1 MEKFWIVAVANTYN
15 PLSER
20 FYTYD
25 DAKKE
30 ADRRAQMSPDV
41 NFLVLELKG
50 FARGTK
56 IVDSVF
62 ESSDAIEVI
71 ELNKDDVTKIT
82 LYFTDDVG
90 NKLDLSNCSVQFIV
104 LPTPTTDYDNAMLN
118 QIKTFVPTE
127 EQLTP
132 DTFTGNKADFIIS
145 SDVTKNTGMFWYK
158 VILIYHTDP
167 EESVVYKENNFI
179 VK

>member
-15 PLSER
+15 SLSER

-71 ELNKDDVTKIT
+71 ELNKGDTTKLT
-82 LYFTDDVG
+82 LYFTDDIG
-90 NKLDLSNCSVQFIV
+90 NKLDLSNCSIQFVV
-104 LPTPTTDYDNAMLN
+104 LPTPESEYENALYN
-118 QIKTFVPTE
+118 KIKTYVPTDD
-127 EQLTP
+127 LITD
-132 DTFTGNKADFIIS
+132 DTFTGNRSDFIIS
-145 SDVTKNTGMFWYK
+145 SDVTKNIGMFWYK
-158 VILIYHTDP
+158 VLLIYHTDP